1 MIATL
6 LSAALL
12 AAQPATTATLLGSWA
27 NEAGTVTVL
36 ISPCGE
42 NAVCGTVV
50 SASDK
55 AKADA
60 KRGGTPNLI
69 GTELLHGFTG
79 SGSGRWKGS
88 IFVPD
93 IRRRSKAEII
103 QLDENRMRV
112 RGCAVVR
119 VLCKS
124 QVWTRV
130 AASQ

>member
-1 MIATL
+1 VA
-6 LSAALL
+6 
-12 AAQPATTATLLGSWA
+12 
-27 NEAGTVTVL
+27 
-36 ISPCGE
+36 
-42 NAVCGTVV
+42 

-60 KRGGTPNLI
+60 RRGGTPDLV
-69 GTELLHGFTG
+69 GTELLHNFTATG
-79 SGSGRWKGS
+79 PSRWKGS